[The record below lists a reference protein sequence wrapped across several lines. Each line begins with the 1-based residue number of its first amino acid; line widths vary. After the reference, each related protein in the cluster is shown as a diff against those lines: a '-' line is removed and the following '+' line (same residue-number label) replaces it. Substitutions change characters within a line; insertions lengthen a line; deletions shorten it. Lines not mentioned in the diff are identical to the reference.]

1 VKPKKVR
8 LYAKGYNIPVN
19 ETFRKDVGIMCNLG
33 QGIEESAEKKVNTNV
48 ITNMYNN
55 NFTVEQIAVAT
66 GKTVEEVKE
75 IIEKLQLVLA

>member
-1 VKPKKVR
+1 
-8 LYAKGYNIPVN
+8 
-19 ETFRKDVGIMCNLG
+19 MCNLG
-33 QGIEESAEKKVNTNV
+33 QGIEERAEARAEARTEERVNTNV

>member
-1 VKPKKVR
+1 
-8 LYAKGYNIPVN
+8 
-19 ETFRKDVGIMCNLG
+19 MCNLG